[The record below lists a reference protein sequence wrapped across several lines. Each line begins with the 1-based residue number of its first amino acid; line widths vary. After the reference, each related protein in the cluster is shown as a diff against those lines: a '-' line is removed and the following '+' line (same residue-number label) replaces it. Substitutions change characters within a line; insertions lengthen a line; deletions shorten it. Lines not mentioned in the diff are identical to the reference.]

1 MAGQDITSAL
11 TRIVAM
17 QKEIMSDLGVT
28 ADAVPYF
35 YHVQESFPYWTNRVG
50 DIQIAD
56 DGSEDFDRDTYT
68 FIMRLVIGHVTEG
81 YRGEVEARLYDY
93 IPEVKYFFNAREGL
107 QSDADTTWL
116 NSLIRARVSSCTG
129 FRIFQDA
136 GISANQVGTEFTLTC
151 LFDETIVQAYH

>member
-11 TRIVAM
+11 LRIAAM
-17 QKEIMSDLGVT
+17 QIEVMSDLGVT

-50 DIQIAD
+50 DILVAD

-93 IPEVKYFFNAREGL
+93 IPEIKTYFNAREGL
-107 QSDADTTWL
+107 ECDAYTTWL
-116 NSLIRARVSSCTG
+116 NGLIRARISNISG

-136 GISANQVGTEFTLTC
+136 GISANQVGTEFTLTA